1 MAKDEEKEGKD
12 AEKKGGKGKLIIM
25 VAPLVLL
32 IAAVAWFF
40 LLRPKDDAA
49 GPVTLP
55 EPVAGAV
62 VPLDPIT
69 INLAG
74 AHFLKLGLALQPIAA
89 AKEVDGSKAL
99 DLAISQFS
107 GATIDELSTP
117 KGRELAKR
125 ELVARVKLAYLPEG
139 TDLATATGGED
150 SSSGDKAAKKKS
162 STSSADDQADSAS
175 EEDDTISGADAIKLA
190 SKLTVQA
197 DVYDVYL
204 TEFVMQ

>member
-1 MAKDEEKEGKD
+1 MAKDEEKEGTD
-12 AEKKGGKGKLIIM
+12 PEKKGGKKKLIMIA
-25 VAPLVLL
+25 VPLVLL
-32 IAAVAWFF
+32 IAGAAWFF
-40 LLRPKDDAA
+40 LLKPKDDS

-55 EPVAGAV
+55 EPAPGAV
-62 VPLDPIT
+62 VTLDPIT

-74 AHFLKLGLALQPIAA
+74 AHFLKLGLALQPTATA
-89 AKEVDGSKAL
+89 TEVDGSKAL

-107 GATIDELSTP
+107 GATIDELSTA
-117 KGRELAKR
+117 KGRQQAKK

-139 TDLATATGGED
+139 TDLAVATGQETAAGSA
-150 SSSGDKAAKKKS
+150 SSAKA
-162 STSSADDQADSAS
+162 TSSEKSAKATESAS
-175 EEDDTISGADAIKLA
+175 EEDETMTGEQAIKLA